1 MMAEQ
6 IFLLL
11 KLASMLSHLEK
22 SEPNKIFFFFFLG
35 SEMAS
40 FFWIQ
45 FDDSSLSPQ
54 AKSEPVIQARP
65 TKYSCSGF

>member
-22 SEPNKIFFFFFLG
+22 SEPNKIFFFFLRIGEGLFLL
-35 SEMAS
+35 
-40 FFWIQ
+40 
-45 FDDSSLSPQ
+45 D
-54 AKSEPVIQARP
+54 PV
-65 TKYSCSGF
+65 

>member
-22 SEPNKIFFFFFLG
+22 SEPNKIFFFFGGL
-35 SEMAS
+35 EMAS

-65 TKYSCSGF
+65 IKCSCSGF

>member
-22 SEPNKIFFFFFLG
+22 SEPNKIFFFFFEDRRWPL
-35 SEMAS
+35 S
-40 FFWIQ
+40 FG
-45 FDDSSLSPQ
+45 SSLMILLSPP
-54 AKSEPVIQARP
+54 KPRVSL
-65 TKYSCSGF
+65 